1 MRNSILKK
9 AISVLLSAALLL
21 GVCACSDGGAGGKK
35 NGLSDSTTDL
45 MANVKP
51 SANVLAFHQDEDRQ
65 KAFASGYSD
74 FALTLFRKCAAMD
87 PKKNTLVSPLSVMT
101 ALAMTA
107 NGASGETLEQM
118 NQTLCGAMTSDELNR
133 YLGAYLNALP
143 SDEKAKFASANSIW
157 LRENSLDFKKEFLQT
172 NADYFGADVY
182 SSRFDDKTL
191 SDINRW
197 VSDNTDGMIPSIL
210 NEIPADALMY
220 LINALSLDAEW
231 KDIYREDQIHDGEFT
246 DIDGKTKTVS
256 MMSAE
261 ESCYLQDGKAKG
273 FMKPYASGYSFVAM
287 LPDEG
292 VSLEDYVKSMSYAEI
307 VGQIKS
313 KNHVPVRAS
322 IPKFSAEYSTEL
334 SRVLEQAGMPD
345 AFDAAKADFSGMAD
359 VKPGDLFI
367 SRVIHKTAIQVDE
380 RGTKAGAATAVEMS
394 KNAVML
400 NYILFDRPFIYMI
413 IDNENCLPIFT
424 GQVTHIQ

>member
-197 VSDNTDGMIPSIL
+197 VSDNRT
-210 NEIPADALMY
+210 
-220 LINALSLDAEW
+220 
-231 KDIYREDQIHDGEFT
+231 FT
-246 DIDGKTKTVS
+246 ARIRFT
-256 MMSAE
+256 
-261 ESCYLQDGKAKG
+261 
-273 FMKPYASGYSFVAM
+273 
-287 LPDEG
+287 
-292 VSLEDYVKSMSYAEI
+292 
-307 VGQIKS
+307 
-313 KNHVPVRAS
+313 
-322 IPKFSAEYSTEL
+322 
-334 SRVLEQAGMPD
+334 
-345 AFDAAKADFSGMAD
+345 
-359 VKPGDLFI
+359 
-367 SRVIHKTAIQVDE
+367 TA
-380 RGTKAGAATAVEMS
+380 
-394 KNAVML
+394 N
-400 NYILFDRPFIYMI
+400 
-413 IDNENCLPIFT
+413 LPIST
-424 GQVTHIQ
+424 AKPKPSP